1 MTTTVPPMALTL
13 MQKRSGAAWYSG
25 AGDRYTVSPVAPNSI
40 CNRASTGL
48 AAASSGSGRNS
59 RATPLG
65 SPVVP
70 DE

>member
-1 MTTTVPPMALTL
+1 MA

-25 AGDRYTVSPVAPNSI
+25 AGDRYTVSAVTPNSS
-40 CNRASTGL
+40 CSRPVTPP
-48 AAASSGSGRNS
+48 AAVSSGSGDERS
-59 RATPLG
+59 WRRPSG